1 MDTLQS
7 MHISHINSIFSLPP
21 SVVPA
26 PSPSNPPAPIG
37 LAPFGGNMV
46 VVAGISLCLA
56 VILATIM
63 VAVWRKF
70 CKSPQCSSVRRGSMH
85 SPGGRKL
92 SDEASICGHSLQ
104 RPSLSDGH
112 GAPGAAGAS
121 IAQKDVS
128 SPGSQPLSQ
137 TLMIPLPQDPER
149 LSPSGQKM
157 LPPIFG
163 YVHDII
169 YFYHT

>member
-1 MDTLQS
+1 
-7 MHISHINSIFSLPP
+7 MHCGANIFHILIQFSPFLP

-26 PSPSNPPAPIG
+26 PSPSNPPAPVG
-37 LAPFGGNMV
+37 FAPFGGNMV

-56 VILATIM
+56 VILATIV

-70 CKSPQCSSVRRGSMH
+70 CQSPQCSSVRRGSMH

-104 RPSLSDGH
+104 RSDGH
-112 GAPGAAGAS
+112 GAPGAAAAAGAS
-121 IAQKDVS
+121 VAQKDVP

-137 TLMIPLPQDPER
+137 TLVIALPQDPER

-163 YVHDII
+163 YVHEVVCFD
-169 YFYHT
+169 HS